1 MSALARLLPHPMLS
15 LAVAVVWLLLA
26 NSVAPAHVLLAA
38 LLGVAI
44 PRLTAG
50 LFPERLRS
58 IRLGMALRLFL
69 PFLWDIVVANVAMAR
84 IILAPELRV
93 KPSFLA
99 LPLSLTNP
107 YAIAVLAGM
116 ITMTPGTVSVD
127 LSPDGRTLWIHA
139 LNVEDPEGAVAEIK
153 RRYEQ
158 PLRELFEC

>member
-1 MSALARLLPHPMLS
+1 MRALSRLLPHPLLS
-15 LAVAVVWLLLA
+15 LAVALVWLLLA
-26 NSVAPAHVLLAA
+26 NSVAPAHLLLAA
-38 LLGVAI
+38 LLGIAI

-50 LFPERLRS
+50 LFPERLQS
-58 IRLGMALRLFL
+58 IHLGMALKLFL
-69 PFLWDIVVANVAMAR
+69 HFLWDIVMANVAMAR

-153 RRYEQ
+153 RRYEE
-158 PLRELFEC
+158 PLKELFE

>member
-1 MSALARLLPHPMLS
+1 MNALSRFLPHPTLS

-26 NSVAPAHVLLAA
+26 NSVAPAHLLLAA
-38 LLGVAI
+38 LLGIAI

-50 LFPERLRS
+50 LFPERLRTL
-58 IRLGMALRLFL
+58 RLGTALRLFL
-69 PFLWDIVVANVAMAR
+69 PFLWDIVVANVAVAR
-84 IILAPELRV
+84 IILSPGLRV

-153 RRYEQ
+153 RRYEE
-158 PLRELFEC
+158 PLKELFE